1 MARAGAV
8 AAVLAI
14 VPTLMPAPARA
25 DAVHKL
31 DTTVGHAIGGALA
44 GAIAR
49 ALPVPSASSG
59 ITFTFDK
66 TSSAFVRETDV
77 AGQLFLERARPIG
90 RGKLNL
96 SLTYQWVRLDTFDGK
111 DLRNLHDLTP
121 LVTPRG
127 ARYVIPRVDLSLT
140 TQQLTTSATY
150 GLTDDCELNL
160 TVPLESSDFRFTGSF
175 HNLGGT
181 LDFPPSHQSVQT
193 FGVGD
198 VFLRGKYRLL
208 ALPAGDVAAGV
219 VLRLPAGSA
228 RNFQGTGD
236 FEASPMLYASTVP
249 LALAPGV
256 RTQAYLNAGLNL
268 VADDGRQS
276 EGRGGVGVDLLFGE
290 RLTFSTAVLARE
302 PFGRLVS
309 PGFFDVPRADGT
321 RRPLLGLDPGR
332 PSYYDLAVG
341 VRVNLWRDTVFG
353 IANVIVP
360 LNRDGMRSDAIP
372 LVGVEATF

>member
-1 MARAGAV
+1 MARAAAV
-8 AAVLAI
+8 AAVLAL
-14 VPTLMPAPARA
+14 VPALARA

-31 DTTVGHAIGGALA
+31 DTAVGHAIGSALA
-44 GAIAR
+44 GSVAR

-66 TSSAFVRETDV
+66 ATSAFVRETDV

-96 SLTYQWVRLDTFDGK
+96 SLTYQWVRLDTFDGM
-111 DLRNLHDLTP
+111 DLRNLHDLAP
-121 LVTPRG
+121 PIVTGRG
-127 ARYVIPRVDLSLT
+127 ARFVIPRVDLSLT

-150 GLTDDCELNL
+150 GVTDDLELNL
-160 TVPLESSDFRFTGSF
+160 TVPIESSDFRFSGSF
-175 HNLGGT
+175 HNLGGA
-181 LDFPPSHQSVQT
+181 LDFPPSHESLRT
-193 FGVGD
+193 TGVGD

-208 ALPAGDVAAGV
+208 ALPAGDVAAGL
-219 VLRLPAGSA
+219 VLRLPAGSEGD
-228 RNFQGTGD
+228 FQGTGS
-236 FEASPMLYASTVP
+236 FEAAPMLYASTVTLP
-249 LALAPGV
+249 LAPGV
-256 RTQAYLNAGLNL
+256 GGRAYLNAGLNF
-268 VADDGRQS
+268 VANDGRQS
-276 EGRGGVGVDLLFGE
+276 EGRIGVGVDLLFGE

-353 IANVIVP
+353 TANVIVP
-360 LNRDGMRSDAIP
+360 LNRDGVRSDAIP